1 MVEYK
6 GYFIFGYALR
16 VDPTSSDRWRSRG
29 SVYTGRSFGRHARW
43 STNAKDGSVLIKS
56 LDGSVIFES
65 QRAAQDHGLEL
76 CKKWIDE
83 KSEHD

>member
-6 GYFIFGYALR
+6 GYFIFGKALR
-16 VDPTSSDRWRSRG
+16 VHPTSSDRWRSQG
-29 SVYTGRSFGRHARW
+29 SVYTNTQA
-43 STNAKDGSVLIKS
+43 GSVLIKS
-56 LDGSVIFES
+56 LDGVTFES

-83 KSEHD
+83 NPNKKA